1 MSTSIDW
8 RELIKDRKGVV
19 SKDNQSCGN
28 IIGEDNE
35 SIVVEDGAIS
45 QHFYRIP
52 KSSVEG
58 YNGAQITLNISY
70 NELSHYEDKAQ
81 DKTNDKSTLESIAD
95 TIEDKVKSVKD
106 NTIDKVTNSNE

>member
-8 RELIKDRKGVV
+8 TELIKDRKGVV
-19 SKDNQSCGN
+19 TKDNQSCGN

-58 YNGAQITLNISY
+58 YNGAQITLNLQY
-70 NELSHYEDKAQ
+70 NELSKHEDKAKDQ
-81 DKTNDKSTLESIAD
+81 GMLELITDSIKD
-95 TIEDKVKSVKD
+95 TVKSVKD
-106 NTIDKVTNSNE
+106 NTVDKVTNTND